1 MALGK
6 PHQAAFVAHQAL
18 VDVAELL
25 DQRIDPGLMQPQRL
39 HRGDDLF
46 LQLLVLAL
54 LRRRERLIAQPV
66 LDVLIL
72 EAAQPLVFVG
82 DGVEG
87 L

>member
-18 VDVAELL
+18 VDVVELL

-39 HRGDDLF
+39 HLGDDLF